1 MTAPTRLIRPAV
13 ESQLP
18 LQLPLEFKHPDGSAG
33 TRPLRPGEVL
43 LAAGSYTATCL
54 ITYTEKTT
62 CDGCGRPQQAR
73 TFAVLRDDDTGE
85 QVHVG
90 LHCLSTCYQQQ
101 AIQVRQHAAQVRRI
115 QRTLLDRLRL
125 RGVGIEEAIA
135 QVSELARQYL
145 PYSAHH
151 LQALRAID
159 RVLPT
164 KEDQTFLV
172 RIKELALYHRE
183 WRDDPEFARQRWDAL
198 RVHPIL
204 SYLGA
209 RTQQRIREASQRALG
224 RQSQLT
230 EAEVHDLN
238 VWLARASRW
247 TLPFQPLVAAEQ
259 FDDARSYETALAA
272 ALDEL
277 LQSQRHSHEYWR
289 LPFVRHPTEIVS
301 LETRQGFGLI
311 AQDPGQAE
319 TSQRTI
325 QGETSYRTGT
335 HSVLVRV
342 GERRTYTEADQMRRR
357 GGQDEEE
364 DGSDDVLRRGRVRPY
379 VPVAWTLIEHHTA
392 THQAW
397 NRWGRTRLEQY
408 L

>member
-1 MTAPTRLIRPAV
+1 MTAPARLIRPAV
-13 ESQLP
+13 ESELP
-18 LQLPLEFKHPDGSAG
+18 LQLPLEFKHPDSPAGS
-33 TRPLRPGEVL
+33 RPLRPGEAL
-43 LAAGSYTATCL
+43 LAAGSYAAIRL

-85 QVHVG
+85 QLHVG

-101 AIQVRQHAAQVRRI
+101 AAQVRQHAAQVRRI
-115 QRTLLDRLRL
+115 QRTLLDRLKL
-125 RGVGIEEAIA
+125 KGVGIEEAIA

-151 LQALRAID
+151 IQALRAID
-159 RVLPT
+159 PVLPT

-172 RIKELALYHRE
+172 RIKELALYYRE
-183 WRDDPEFARQRWDAL
+183 WRDEPEFARQRWAAL
-198 RVHPIL
+198 RVHPML
-204 SYLGA
+204 SYLGT

-247 TLPFQPLVAAEQ
+247 TLPFQPLIAAEQ
-259 FDDARSYETALAA
+259 FDDVPSYETALAV

-277 LQSQRHSHEYWR
+277 VQSQRQSHEYWR
-289 LPFVRHPTEIVS
+289 IPFVRHPTQIVS

-311 AQDPGQAE
+311 ALEPRHAK
-319 TSQRTI
+319 SFQRAI
-325 QGETSYRTGT
+325 LDETSYRSGT
-335 HSVLVRV
+335 RSVLVKM
-342 GERRTYTEADQMRRR
+342 GEQRTHTEADQMRRR

-364 DGSDDVLRRGRVRPY
+364 EGGDDVLRRGRVLPY
-379 VPVAWTLIEHHTA
+379 VLVAWTLVEHHTA

-397 NRWGRTRLEQY
+397 NRWGRVRLEQY